1 MKTAEETATVFPCDG
16 VQLIGVLHTPA
27 KPRSRG
33 VVIVPGA
40 PQYRAG
46 SHRQFLLLARD
57 LAAAGFPV
65 LRFDY
70 RGMGDSD
77 GLFAGFEGV
86 SSDLKAAVD
95 HFVSQVPEVTEI
107 AMWGLCD
114 GASAIS
120 FYAPSDPRVSGIAL
134 VNPWVRSEESEA
146 QARIR
151 HYYGT
156 RLVSPE
162 FWRKL
167 IAGKLEIV
175 KSIRDFGATLR
186 TIGAKRGSTTPGER
200 AGTQQPL
207 PSRVAGAL
215 SLFQGRILIFLSG
228 ADLTAQ
234 EFDTA
239 VLKSAAMASW
249 HKSAKPS
256 VNRIEA
262 ANHTYSTAE
271 WRAQVH
277 AKTIAW
283 LKECV

>member
-120 FYAPSDPRVSGIAL
+120 FYAHSDPRVSAIAL
-134 VNPWVRSEESEA
+134 INPWVRSAESEA

-151 HYYGT
+151 HYYGA
-156 RLVSPE
+156 RLVSKE

-167 IAGKLEIV
+167 LSGQLEIA
-175 KSIRDFGATLR
+175 KSVRDLCAMAWT
-186 TIGAKRGSTTPGER
+186 
-200 AGTQQPL
+200 AGTKGGSGALNGNITARSL
-207 PSRVAGAL
+207 PSRVSDAL
-215 SLFQGRILIFLSG
+215 SRFQGRILILLSG

-249 HKSAKPS
+249 RKSANPS
-256 VNRIEA
+256 VSRLDN

-277 AKTIAW
+277 ARTIAW
-283 LKECV
+283 LEEDT

>member
-1 MKTAEETATVFPCDG
+1 MNTVEETATTFQCDG
-16 VQLIGVLHTPA
+16 SQLIGLLHLPA

-40 PQYRAG
+40 PQYRLG

-77 GLFAGFEGV
+77 GSFVGFEGV
-86 SSDLKAAVD
+86 SLDLKAAID
-95 HFVSQVPEVTEI
+95 HFIGQVPDVKEV

-120 FYAPSDPRVSGIAL
+120 FYAATDPRISAIAL
-134 VNPWVRSEESEA
+134 VNPWVRSAESVA

-151 HYYGT
+151 HYYGA
-156 RLVSPE
+156 RLVSRE
-162 FWRKL
+162 FWQKL
-167 IAGKLEIV
+167 TTGRLEIG
-175 KSIRDFGATLR
+175 KSIRDFGAMLWTV
-186 TIGAKRGSTTPGER
+186 GAKAGSADQSEKI
-200 AGTQQPL
+200 AANSL
-207 PSRVAGAL
+207 PSRISGAL
-215 SLFQGRILIFLSG
+215 SRFQGRVLILLSG

-239 VLKSAAMASW
+239 VLKSAAMVPWRKAANLTVS
-249 HKSAKPS
+249 
-256 VNRIEA
+256 RLDA

-271 WRAQVH
+271 WRTQVH
-277 AKTIAW
+277 TRTIAW
-283 LKECV
+283 LEESG